1 MVFGSRGEEGE
12 KMMEH
17 KGLFGLGDGKVGG

>member
-1 MVFGSRGEEGE
+1 MVFSSRGEEEE

-17 KGLFGLGDGKVGG
+17 KGSFGLGDGKVEG

>member
-1 MVFGSRGEEGE
+1 MVFGSRGEEEE

-17 KGLFGLGDGKVGG
+17 KGSFGLRDGKVGG